1 MLSSIRLQNFKAAQ
15 DLSLRIGGLTVLAGL
30 NGAGKSTVLQS
41 LATLKQS
48 HSLFS
53 HEGLRLRGPLVQLGT
68 YNDLHTEGAESD
80 VVAIGV
86 TEDDAEFLWEMKG
99 TGNDAFL
106 EFSHQPGRTPE
117 FLKEKKFQLLPAD
130 RIVPK
135 NLFPRTSDADA
146 DLGFLGP
153 RGEFVVEYLLSE
165 SARKHVVS
173 EARLPPRVGFNVT
186 EELLLKTAP
195 THSLLDQVAGWMQQL
210 SPGVRISADELV
222 GTDDVVL
229 RYNYVGRAGVNES
242 SRLIR
247 PANVGFG
254 LTYSLPIVVA
264 CLAAEAGTLLLLEN
278 PEAHLHPQGQAA
290 LGELMVRAASEGVQ
304 ILVETHSDHVLNG
317 IRLSVKRRL
326 ISEKEIVIHYFSR
339 NVATGYVSSESPAVL
354 ANGRLSNWPVG
365 FFDQWDIAVDELVG
379 G

>member
-1 MLSSIRLQNFKAAQ
+1 
-15 DLSLRIGGLTVLAGL
+15 
-30 NGAGKSTVLQS
+30 
-41 LATLKQS
+41 
-48 HSLFS
+48 
-53 HEGLRLRGPLVQLGT
+53 
-68 YNDLHTEGAESD
+68 
-80 VVAIGV
+80 
-86 TEDDAEFLWEMKG
+86 
-99 TGNDAFL
+99 
-106 EFSHQPGRTPE
+106 
-117 FLKEKKFQLLPAD
+117 
-130 RIVPK
+130 
-135 NLFPRTSDADA
+135 
-146 DLGFLGP
+146 
-153 RGEFVVEYLLSE
+153 
-165 SARKHVVS
+165 
-173 EARLPPRVGFNVT
+173 
-186 EELLLKTAP
+186 
-195 THSLLDQVAGWMQQL
+195 QQL

-264 CLAAEAGTLLLLEN
+264 CLSAEAGTLLLLEN

-326 ISEKEIVIHYFSR
+326 ISEEKIVIHYFSR
-339 NVATGYVSSESPAVL
+339 DVATGFVSSESPAIL

-379 G
+379 E